1 MISMIT
7 KTYQNLLTTEPIQS
21 YIMII
26 SENLEVTMI
35 NSIRWNSRNKKIIKR
50 NSKLKIFKV
59 RFPKVLLVLTMKVAI
74 LKIEAKIKNK

>member
-21 YIMII
+21 FIMII

-50 NSKLKIFKV
+50 NSKSKIFKV